1 MKTTNCINM
10 VLFPY
15 SSRKEK
21 HIEREGIDWRRVQS
35 NRLWKGEEWYRT
47 SGISDDRRWRSK
59 V

>member
-1 MKTTNCINM
+1 MKTTNCLNM

-35 NRLWKGEEWYRT
+35 NRLWKGEE
-47 SGISDDRRWRSK
+47 
-59 V
+59 